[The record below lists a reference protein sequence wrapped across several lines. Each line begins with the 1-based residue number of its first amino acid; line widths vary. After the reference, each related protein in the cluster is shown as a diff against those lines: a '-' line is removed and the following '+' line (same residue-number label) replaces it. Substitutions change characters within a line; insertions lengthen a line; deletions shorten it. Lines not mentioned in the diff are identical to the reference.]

1 MKHDKTL
8 LRKRFSRNLK
18 TYDTLASVQRDIA
31 GRMGSMLAERV
42 SSDAVSRG
50 TEIGAGTGFLTRH
63 LVRLFPRAE
72 WTVNDLV
79 PESRD
84 YLPSTTP
91 SGIPLRFSAGDGEVF
106 PFENG
111 RFDLIASASTVQWF
125 DDLPDFIARAADGL
139 SENGTLALSTFGPE
153 NFREITATTG
163 QGLEYYS
170 LDELTR
176 IITANGLCITAKEE
190 WIEQQCY
197 PTPTDVLRHLRLT
210 GVNAVAAER
219 WTHNRLKKF
228 EADYCAAYAIA
239 ETGADAEAD
248 AGAENFPSG
257 KSGECVTLTFHP
269 IILIAEK
276 HSEP

>member
-31 GRMGSMLAERV
+31 GRIGSILADRV
-42 SSDAVSRG
+42 SSAAVARG
-50 TEIGAGTGFLTRH
+50 AEIGAGTGFLTRH
-63 LVRLFPRAE
+63 LVRLFPQAE

-79 PESRD
+79 PESRG

-125 DDLPDFIARAADGL
+125 DDLPGFIARAADSL
-139 SENGTLALSTFGPE
+139 SENGILALSTFGPE
-153 NFREITATTG
+153 NFREITAATG
-163 QGLEYYS
+163 QGLEYYP
-170 LDELTR
+170 LGRLANL
-176 IITANGLCITAKEE
+176 ITDNGLRILAKEE
-190 WIEQQCY
+190 WIEQQRY

-219 WTHNRLKKF
+219 WTHSRLKKF
-228 EADYCAAYAIA
+228 EEEYRAACAVA
-239 ETGADAEAD
+239 ETGGD
-248 AGAENFPSG
+248 AGAVNFPPG

-276 HSEP
+276 HSKP

>member
-18 TYDTLASVQRDIA
+18 TYDTLASVQRAIA
-31 GRMGSMLAERV
+31 GRMGSMLAARV
-42 SSDAVSRG
+42 SSDAVTRG
-50 TEIGAGTGFLTRH
+50 AEIGAGTGFLTRH

-111 RFDLIASASTVQWF
+111 GFDLIASASTVQWF
-125 DDLPDFIARAADGL
+125 DDLPGFIARAADSL
-139 SENGTLALSTFGPE
+139 SENGILALSTFGPE
-153 NFREITATTG
+153 NFREITAATG

-176 IITANGLCITAKEE
+176 IFTANGLHIMAREE
-190 WIEQQCY
+190 WIEQQRY

-219 WTHNRLKKF
+219 WTHSRLKKF
-228 EADYCAAYAIA
+228 EEEYRDAYAVA
-239 ETGADAEAD
+239 ETGAGEG
-248 AGAENFPSG
+248 AGSENLPPG

-269 IILIAEK
+269 LILIAEK
-276 HSEP
+276 HSKP

>member
-18 TYDTLASVQRDIA
+18 TYDTLASVQRAIA
-31 GRMGSMLAERV
+31 GRIGSLLADRV
-42 SSDAVSRG
+42 SSDAVARG
-50 TEIGAGTGFLTRH
+50 AEIGAGTGFLTRH

-91 SGIPLRFSAGDGEVF
+91 SGIPLRFSVGDGEAF

-125 DDLPDFIARAADGL
+125 DDLPGFIARAADGL
-139 SENGTLALSTFGPE
+139 SENGMLALSTFGPE
-153 NFREITATTG
+153 NFREITATAG

-190 WIEQQCY
+190 WIEQQRY
-197 PTPTDVLRHLRLT
+197 PTPTDVLHHLRLT

-228 EADYCAAYAIA
+228 EEEYRAAYAVA
-239 ETGADAEAD
+239 ETGAD

-269 IILIAEK
+269 IILIADK
-276 HSEP
+276 HSKP